1 MPAPLELVIDL
12 FELGPHPFTDRDAP
26 QPEPSTLG
34 GPAEMRETKEVERLR
49 LPQTPRISP
58 PSGMPPELD
67 QPGLIG
73 MKFQSEL
80 REPLAKISPEPL
92 RILLML
98 ETNSE
103 IVGEPDNDHVT
114 LGVPIPPPLSP
125 QVEYV
130 GRVESWR
137 GDEDRR

>member
-1 MPAPLELVIDL
+1 
-12 FELGPHPFTDRDAP
+12 
-26 QPEPSTLG
+26 
-34 GPAEMRETKEVERLR
+34 MRETKEVERLR
-49 LPQTPRISP
+49 LPPTPRLSP

-73 MKFQSEL
+73 MKFQPEL

-103 IVGEPDNDHVT
+103 IVGLCRPWD
-114 LGVPIPPPLSP
+114 
-125 QVEYV
+125 YA
-130 GRVESWR
+130 
-137 GDEDRR
+137 DRCVNVLVDGAVRRDWSA